1 MTRNRDPKPGEVRL
15 AVFECPGCGRRLEA
29 LPSSEIRCRCGRAM
43 ERMKPGRPSAR
54 ATRGPEPGL
63 QKPATV
69 LRVRGVSKRGGW

>member
-43 ERMKPGRPSAR
+43 ERRKLAD
-54 ATRGPEPGL
+54 
-63 QKPATV
+63 
-69 LRVRGVSKRGGW
+69 KRRRQTGHTLV